1 MEYCED
7 EFLQLSGIQH
17 FCFCRRQWAL
27 IHIENQWQENV
38 RTIEGNIIHER
49 CHDDGFIE
57 KRGNLLITRSLSI
70 FSRRLGVSGQCDVVE
85 FSKTENGCTL
95 YGREGLW
102 HPYPIEYKRGK
113 SKENDCDR
121 LQLCGQALCL
131 EEMLCCRISSGYLF
145 YGEPHRREHVPIKD
159 ELRQKTIKML
169 KEMRVLYEKR
179 YTPKVKYKKG
189 CERCSLKDI
198 CLPQMQY
205 RSVRGYM
212 DEMLD
217 EEAGG

>member
-1 MEYCED
+1 MADED
-7 EFLQLSGIQH
+7 DYIMLSGLQH
-17 FCFCRRQWAL
+17 FSYCRRQWAL
-27 IHIENQWQENV
+27 IHIENQWQENLL
-38 RTIEGNIIHER
+38 TTQGMIMHQNA
-49 CHDDGFIE
+49 HDSDSE
-57 KRGNLLITRSLSI
+57 EMRGNKLIVRGMHVKSDILKVT
-70 FSRRLGVSGQCDVVE
+70 GVCDIVE
-85 FSKTENGCTL
+85 FKRNEHGISI
-95 YGREGLW
+95 YGRDGLW
-102 HPYPIEYKRGK
+102 EVNPVEYKRGK

-131 EEMLCCRISSGYLF
+131 EEMLCCRISSGDLF
-145 YGEPHRREHVPIKD
+145 YGEPHRREHVPITD

-169 KEMRVLYEKR
+169 KEMRELYEKR

-189 CERCSLKDI
+189 CEHCSLKDI